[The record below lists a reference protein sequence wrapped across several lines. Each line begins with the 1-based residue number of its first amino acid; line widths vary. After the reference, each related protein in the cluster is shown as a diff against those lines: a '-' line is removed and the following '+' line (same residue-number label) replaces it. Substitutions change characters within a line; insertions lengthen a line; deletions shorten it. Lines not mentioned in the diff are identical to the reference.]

1 MKQNKIIIFFLL
13 LFVFCANSFSQ
24 QTSVGGSVYSK
35 FGIGDQSPSL
45 SYFNGLAGTSIA
57 MPSLTSPNLINPANL
72 SHLRLTRFET
82 GYNFNQYGIGNQNGD
97 VYQYN
102 SNVNG
107 IAVSMALDTTY
118 GVSIAF
124 GFSPYSSVGFSSK
137 YSLKATPDDGFTGT
151 EGEMYASGSGGLS
164 QAYFGISAKFYDISI
179 GIMPLYYFGEINT
192 REEALFNLP
201 TSSENS
207 YNSSRILTDNFSGL
221 GFKLGLAYEVNDDLN
236 LGFYFNPEQ
245 KLEVNRELA
254 LNSSFL
260 TKTTFDT
267 TQNIILPMSYGIGF
281 SYKMGK
287 YIMGA
292 DFNGKQTSKLNY
304 KIPENTNK
312 FLDIWSVTAGIIIEG
327 SKLSG
332 SNVFQKT
339 DLMFGLGYKPM
350 YINIDSEKMSDKFFS
365 FGFSLP
371 FGESALFNTSV
382 MLGQRGILGE
392 SSVEEKYAKV
402 VFSLSIGEQW
412 FKPFRTD

>member
-1 MKQNKIIIFFLL
+1 MKQNKIIIFSLL
-13 LFVFCANSFSQ
+13 LFAICTNLNAQ

-35 FGIGDQSPSL
+35 FGIGDQSPNL

-57 MPSLTSPNLINPANL
+57 MPSPTSPNLINPANL
-72 SHLRLTRFET
+72 TNLRLTRFET
-82 GYNFNQYGIGNQNGD
+82 GYNFNQYNTSNQNSD

-124 GFSPYSSVGFSSK
+124 GFNPYSSVGFSSK
-137 YSLKATPDDGFTGT
+137 YSLKAIPDEEFSKT
-151 EGEMYASGSGGLS
+151 EGEMYSNGSGGLS
-164 QAYFGISAKFYDISI
+164 QAYFGISAKFYDVSI

-201 TSSENS
+201 TSSESS

-221 GFKLGLAYEVNDDLN
+221 GFKLGIAYQVNDDLN
-236 LGFYFNPEQ
+236 LGFYFNPEAE
-245 KLEVNRELA
+245 LEINRELA

-287 YIMGA
+287 YIVGA
-292 DFNGKQTSKLNY
+292 DFNSKQLSKLNY
-304 KIPENTNK
+304 KTPEATNE
-312 FLDIWSVTAGIIIEG
+312 FSDIWSITTGIIIEG
-327 SKLSG
+327 SKLS
-332 SNVFQKT
+332 SANAFQKT

-350 YINIDSEKMSDKFFS
+350 YVNIDSGTMSDKFFS

-382 MLGQRGILGE
+382 LLGQRGLLGQY
-392 SSVEEKYAKV
+392 SVEEKYAKV